1 MTKTG
6 FKCHYTFGGEGYV
19 HYLDGNDGFSQ
30 VIRIKTHCIA
40 HFKYML
46 FIVCQ
51 LFLNKT
57 FF

>member
-1 MTKTG
+1 MSIILM
-6 FKCHYTFGGEGYV
+6 V
-19 HYLDGNDGFSQ
+19 VMVSQ